1 MHDAQKKPRHQWDKG
16 SQGKPCLSETY
27 DKQSVPSMRYKY
39 IIVLFSVNV
48 NGFEIF
54 SDNFEKSA

>member
-1 MHDAQKKPRHQWDKG
+1 MTKQKNPKSVGTKAIRVNP
-16 SQGKPCLSETY
+16 
-27 DKQSVPSMRYKY
+27 VPSMRYKY

-54 SDNFEKSA
+54 SGIFKKSLDKLK